1 MLQDLM
7 SEAMEEID
15 GQPAV
20 NAQQN
25 GDDLTHEFVCFALMH

>member
-15 GQPAV
+15 GQLAV
-20 NAQQN
+20 NFQQN
-25 GDDLTHEFVCFALMH
+25 GDDPTHEFVCFLMH